1 MCNLMLYLL
10 HSHFGNNQRSL
21 NPLPLL
27 MLDAYHLQVLS
38 TIIFFVG
45 QHFKHISWISFY
57 KCYYTSICLVWEW
70 CAGLFESV
78 MHHWLSHIMDV
89 DLSCPYLWAY
99 DGCRSILYVGRCRSF
114 LISLD
119 FLFSPDHLMRRS
131 FPWVFQLL
139 LHLQPSDLSLV
150 PRAPHHHL
158 TKIIWKILPQEPLQ
172 GLISPTWTHL
182 QIVSNVRFILHK
194 NTSTKL

>member
-1 MCNLMLYLL
+1 MLLYVNMF
-10 HSHFGNNQRSL
+10 SMRMVCG
-21 NPLPLL
+21 
-27 MLDAYHLQVLS
+27 
-38 TIIFFVG
+38 II
-45 QHFKHISWISFY
+45 W
-57 KCYYTSICLVWEW
+57 KCYASLIVAHNGCRSILSLSL
-70 CAGLFESV
+70 GL
-78 MHHWLSHIMDV
+78 WG
-89 DLSCPYLWAY
+89 Y